1 MSDTSQTCG
10 CCEGVEPVTPEATA
24 NRPGLDALR
33 YRIGT
38 HATFLET
45 MIARLGTMTIPEE
58 TTPLHLPP
66 NAPGPET
73 PDAPGDEQAATAALD
88 RGDMAGVGA
97 MVRPAAS
104 AATTVAPPTPLP
116 TPLRALTTRRPD
128 DPAIAL
134 LDAWA
139 VVGDV
144 LTFYQERFANE
155 GYLRP
160 ATERLSVMNLA
171 RLVGYRARP
180 GLSASVYLSFTLE
193 DSFTEETTIPVG
205 TKAQSQPA
213 GEEEK
218 AQVFETAETI
228 TARASWNRIRPR
240 QSRPQNLSVQPA
252 SLYVAGVGLNL
263 RRGDRLLVERPG
275 QDPVLWRVE
284 EAIEDRAAN
293 RTQIVLPAAA
303 SEVAPPAA
311 VAELPGGVGSG
322 ALAGTLRALVVA
334 LNALGEEEMEALE
347 EAQRQL
353 VEALLLAMDALNDPD
368 GGGEAAARAALQELV
383 TLLNSLMDDDL
394 SPGQSRAVELMQQLA
409 LALLSLLAGD
419 TPATD
424 GDPIQALAARLAAPR
439 VAVAIPP
446 ATPYHLSL
454 DTAATFNAT
463 SDLRLRLLASALGG
477 TVLGR
482 TKLLA
487 DLYKGARTFG
497 LGDGGGQ
504 GADEVAVYVV
514 RATAA
519 PFGHNAPLIANI
531 PDDGGQVTYAE
542 WAIDDPHNTGLNAD
556 PIPLDPPLL
565 SAVILGGNAPHH
577 EPATLY
583 LDAEYDLPT
592 GSRVYVER
600 AGERVLSYVPTTDQ
614 IAHETLAAYGI
625 SGKSTRLN
633 LGETTWFS
641 GNDFS
646 NVRTTR
652 VYLATERL
660 TPAEEPIIA
669 PVPGEQTPNTI
680 QLNGVYEGL
689 APGRWVVV
697 SGERADLGGVTGVMA
712 SELVMIRNAAV
723 VSDNGGPRT
732 ELTFANELAYRYR
745 RDSAVLL
752 ANTVRATHGETVSE
766 VLGSGDARRR
776 WAAFDLRKPPLTY
789 LPAPTPAG
797 AESTLTVRVN
807 DVRWREADN
816 HVLLGPADRAYVL
829 ERREEKAFDA
839 TTVIFGDGQNG
850 ARLPT
855 GVENVTA
862 VYRSGLGQAGNVP
875 AGRIKQLATRPLGVK
890 DVINALP
897 ATGGADREGRD
908 STRANAPLAVMA
920 LDRLVSVQDYADFAR
935 TFAGIGK
942 AAAAELSDGRRS
954 VVHLTIAGADDI
966 PIDTTS
972 DLYRNLRLA
981 LARAGD
987 PWTPVQI
994 ALRELILLVAIAGVR
1009 LHPDYLWSAVAPQI
1023 RARLYDRLS
1032 FGRRDLGQ
1040 DVTAGEIIAAIH
1052 GVPGVVYAD
1061 LDLLE
1066 GLTGADVA
1074 GPNLAARLA
1083 ELGQAASRPNA
1094 RPRSRVTAEMAR
1106 PDRTD
1111 PTVLHPA
1118 QLAILDPRLPETLIL
1133 KELT

>member
-10 CCEGVEPVTPEATA
+10 CCEGVEPVTPEPTA

-45 MIARLGTMTIPEE
+45 MIARLGTMTIPAEMPP
-58 TTPLHLPP
+58 PLPT
-66 NAPGPET
+66 ADGRRST
-73 PDAPGDEQAATAALD
+73 ADVATADEVEAS
-88 RGDMAGVGA
+88 GDVAGVGA
-97 MVRPAAS
+97 AVHPAAGS
-104 AATTVAPPTPLP
+104 APPAALAATPIA
-116 TPLRALTTRRPD
+116 PLRALTTRRPD
-128 DPAIAL
+128 DPSIAL
-134 LDAWA
+134 LDAFA

-193 DSFTEETTIPVG
+193 DSFTEETTIPAG

-218 AQVFETAETI
+218 AQVFETAEAI

-240 QSRPQNLSVQPA
+240 QSRPQNLSVQPEN
-252 SLYVAGVGLNL
+252 LYVAGVGLNL

-293 RTQIVLPAAA
+293 RTRIVLPVVTPTATP
-303 SEVAPPAA
+303 SA
-311 VAELPGGVGSG
+311 VAALPGGSG
-322 ALAGTLRALVVA
+322 ALAGLLRALVTA
-334 LNALGEEEMEALE
+334 LNALDDGEMEALE
-347 EAQRQL
+347 AAQGQL
-353 VEALLLAMDALNDPD
+353 VEALLLTMDALTDPD
-368 GGGEAAARAALQELV
+368 GGGEVAAGVALQELT
-383 TLLNSLMDDDL
+383 TLLDALLDDDL
-394 SPGQSRAVELMQQLA
+394 SAGQSRAVGLMQRLTLA
-409 LALLSLLAGD
+409 LAALLAGGAPP
-419 TPATD
+419 TQ
-424 GDPIQALAARLAAPR
+424 GDPIQALAGQLAAPIS
-439 VAVAIPP
+439 AAAIPP
-446 ATPYHLSL
+446 ATPYHLAL

-463 SDLRLRLLASALGG
+463 SDLRLRLLATTLGG
-477 TVLGR
+477 TTLGR

-487 DLYKGARTFG
+487 DLYKGARVFG
-497 LGDGGGQ
+497 LGSDGGPP
-504 GADEVAVYVV
+504 AEETAIFVV

-519 PFGHNAPLIANI
+519 PFGHNAPLIADI

-542 WAIDDPHNTGLNAD
+542 WAIDDPHNNGASS
-556 PIPLDPPLL
+556 IPLDPPLG
-565 SAVILGGNAPHH
+565 AIAIQIANPARHH
-577 EPATLY
+577 PSTLY
-583 LDAEYDLPT
+583 LDAEYDIPT
-592 GSRVYVER
+592 GSRVIIER
-600 AGERVLSYVPTTDQ
+600 AGERVLSYAPTADQ
-614 IAHETLAAYGI
+614 IDNETLAAYGI
-625 SGKSTRLN
+625 SGKSTRLD
-633 LGETTWFS
+633 LGAATWFS

-660 TPAEEPIIA
+660 TPAEEPIVA
-669 PVPGEQTPNTI
+669 SVPAESTPNTI

-697 SGERADLGGVTGVMA
+697 SGERADLDGVTGVMA
-712 SELVMIRNAAV
+712 SELVMIRNAAI

-732 ELTFANELAYRYR
+732 ELTFANELAYRYK
-745 RDSAVLL
+745 RDTAVLL

-776 WAAFDLRKPPLTY
+776 WPAFDLRKPPLTY

-829 ERREEKAFDA
+829 ERREEKEFDA

-862 VYRSGLGQAGNVP
+862 VYRSGLGQPGNVP

-994 ALRELILLVAIAGVR
+994 ALRELILLVVIAGVR

-1052 GVPGVVYAD
+1052 TVPGVVYAD
-1061 LDLLE
+1061 LDLLD

-1074 GPNLAARLA
+1074 GPNLAERLVGLA
-1083 ELGQAASRPNA
+1083 KAAATPNA
-1094 RPRSRVTAEMAR
+1094 RPLSRIKAEMAR

-1111 PTVLHPA
+1111 PTVLQPA

>member
-10 CCEGVEPVTPEATA
+10 CCEGVEPVTPETTA
-24 NRPGLDALR
+24 NRPGLDVLAT
-33 YRIGT
+33 RIGT

-45 MIARLGTMTIPEE
+45 MIARLGTMTIPAE

-66 NAPGPET
+66 DAPGPEN
-73 PDAPGDEQAATAALD
+73 PDAPGETQEATAALD
-88 RGDMAGVGA
+88 RGDMPGVGA

-104 AATTVAPPTPLP
+104 AATTVAAPASPA
-116 TPLRALTTRRPD
+116 PLRALTTRRPD
-128 DPAIAL
+128 DPSIAL

-144 LTFYQERFANE
+144 LTFYQERWANE
-155 GYLRP
+155 GYLRT

-193 DSFTEETTIPVG
+193 DSFTEETTIPAG

-252 SLYVAGVGLNL
+252 NLYVAGVGLNL

-275 QDPVLWRVE
+275 VDPVLWRVE
-284 EAIEDRAAN
+284 DVVEDRAAN
-293 RTQIVLPAAA
+293 RTQIVLPTVATPTAAPSA
-303 SEVAPPAA
+303 MAA
-311 VAELPGGVGSG
+311 LPGGGSG
-322 ALAGTLRALVVA
+322 ALAGTLRALVAA
-334 LNALGEEEMEALE
+334 LNALDDGEMEALE
-347 EAQRQL
+347 AAQAQL
-353 VEALLLAMDALNDPD
+353 IEALLLTMDALVDPEGD
-368 GGGEAAARAALQELV
+368 QAAAARAALEEL
-383 TLLNSLMDDDL
+383 TALLDALLEDPL
-394 SPGQSRAVELMQQLA
+394 SAGQSRAAALMQRLA
-409 LALLSLLAGD
+409 LALAALLAGD
-419 TPATD
+419 TPPAQ

-439 VAVAIPP
+439 VAAAIPP
-446 ATPYHLSL
+446 ATPYHLAL

-477 TVLGR
+477 TTLGR

-497 LGDGGGQ
+497 LGGDGGQ
-504 GADEVAVYVV
+504 AADEVAIFVV

-519 PFGHNAPLIANI
+519 PFGHNAPLIADI
-531 PDDGGQVTYAE
+531 PDDGGQVTYEE
-542 WAIDDPHNTGLNAD
+542 WAIDDPLND
-556 PIPLDPPLL
+556 GSPSIPFEPPLG
-565 SAVILGGNAPHH
+565 AVAIQISNPPRHRPG
-577 EPATLY
+577 TLY
-583 LDAEYDLPT
+583 LDAEYDIPA

-600 AGERVLSYVPTTDQ
+600 AGGRVLSYVPTTDQ

-625 SGKSTRLN
+625 SGKSTRLD
-633 LGETTWFS
+633 LSEAAWFS
-641 GNDFS
+641 GNDFT

-660 TPAEEPIIA
+660 TPAEEPIVA
-669 PVPGEQTPNTI
+669 PVPAEQTPNTI
-680 QLNGVYEGL
+680 QLNGVFEGL

-697 SGERADLGGVTGVMA
+697 SGERADLDGVTGVMA

-732 ELTFANELAYRYR
+732 ELTFANELSYRYK
-745 RDSAVLL
+745 RDTAVLL

-776 WAAFDLRKPPLTY
+776 WPAFDLRKPPLTY

-829 ERREEKAFDA
+829 ERREEKEFDA

-890 DVINALP
+890 GVSNALP

-920 LDRLVSVQDYADFAR
+920 LDRLVSVTDYADFAR

-994 ALRELILLVAIAGVR
+994 ALRELILLVVIAGVR

-1023 RARLYDRLS
+1023 RARLYERLS

-1052 GVPGVVYAD
+1052 TVPGVVYAD
-1061 LDLLE
+1061 LDLLD

-1074 GPNLAARLA
+1074 GPALATRLA
-1083 ELGQAASRPNA
+1083 DLAKAAATPNA
-1094 RPRSRVTAEMAR
+1094 RPLSRIKAEMAR
-1106 PDRTD
+1106 PDRDD
-1111 PTVLHPA
+1111 PTILQPA
-1118 QLAILDPRLPETLIL
+1118 QLATLDPRLPETLIL

>member
-1 MSDTSQTCG
+1 MSTTSQSCG
-10 CCEGVEPVTPEATA
+10 CCEGVAAVTPEPTA
-24 NRPGLDALR
+24 NRPGLDALQT
-33 YRIGT
+33 RIGT

-45 MIARLGTMTIPEE
+45 MIARLGTMTIPAE
-58 TTPLHLPP
+58 TTPPQLPP
-66 NAPGPET
+66 HAPGPTDPHGES
-73 PDAPGDEQAATAALD
+73 GDELPAAEPHAS
-88 RGDMAGVGA
+88 GDMAGVGA
-97 MVRPAAS
+97 VVHPAAAL
-104 AATTVAPPTPLP
+104 AAPTVSPLP
-116 TPLRALTTRRPD
+116 TPLRALTTRRAD

-134 LDAWA
+134 LDAFA

-144 LTFYQERFANE
+144 LTFYQERHANE
-155 GYLRP
+155 GYLRT

-193 DSFTEETTIPVG
+193 DSFTSETTIPAG

-213 GEEEK
+213 TEEEK
-218 AQVFETAETI
+218 AQVFETAEAI
-228 TARASWNRIRPR
+228 TARATWNRIRPR
-240 QSRPQNLSVQPA
+240 QSRPQTLSGQLEHV
-252 SLYVAGVGLNL
+252 YVAGVGLNL

-275 QDPVLWRVE
+275 DDPVLWRVE

-293 RTQIVLPAAA
+293 RTQIVLPTVAANIT
-303 SEVAPPAA
+303 APSA
-311 VAELPGGVGSG
+311 VAALSGGSG
-322 ALAGTLRALVVA
+322 ALAGILRALVAA
-334 LNALGEEEMEALE
+334 LNALDDEEMEALE
-347 EAQRQL
+347 AAQGQL
-353 VEALLLAMDALNDPD
+353 VEALLLTMDALTDAD
-368 GGGEAAARAALQELV
+368 GGNPQAARAALQEL
-383 TLLNSLMDDDL
+383 TALLDALTDDEL
-394 SPGQSRAVELMQQLA
+394 SAGQTRAVGLMQRLA
-409 LALLSLLAGD
+409 LALAALLAGD
-419 TPATD
+419 TPPTQ
-424 GDPIQALAARLAAPR
+424 GDPIQALAAHLAAPIS
-439 VAVAIPP
+439 AAAIPP
-446 ATPYHLSL
+446 ATPYHLAL

-463 SDLRLRLLASALGG
+463 SDLRLKLLATALGG
-477 TVLGR
+477 TTLGR

-497 LGDGGGQ
+497 LGGGGQ
-504 GADEVAVYVV
+504 PADETAIYVV

-519 PFGHNAPLIANI
+519 PFGHNAPLIATF
-531 PDDGGQVTYAE
+531 PEESGPVTYGE
-542 WAIDDPHNTGLNAD
+542 WAIDDPHNNGS
-556 PIPLDPPLL
+556 PSIPFNPSLGAVAIQISNPPRHRP
-565 SAVILGGNAPHH
+565 G
-577 EPATLY
+577 TLY
-583 LDAEYDLPT
+583 LDAEYDIPA

-600 AGERVLSYVPTTDQ
+600 AGERVLSYTPTAEQ
-614 IAHETLAAYGI
+614 IDNETLAAYGL
-625 SGKSTRLN
+625 SGKSTRLD
-633 LGETTWFS
+633 LGTATWFS

-660 TPAEEPIIA
+660 TLAEEPIAA
-669 PVPGEQTPNTI
+669 PVPGQQTPNVI
-680 QLNGVYEGL
+680 QLDGVYEGL
-689 APGRWVVV
+689 GAGRWVVV
-697 SGERADLGGVTGVMA
+697 SGERADLDGVSGVMA

-723 VSDNGGPRT
+723 VSDNGEPRT
-732 ELTFANELAYRYR
+732 ELTFANDLEYRYR
-745 RDSAVLL
+745 RDTAVLL
-752 ANTVRATHGETVSE
+752 ANTVRATHGETVNE

-789 LPAPTPAG
+789 LPAPTAAG

-829 ERREEKAFDA
+829 ERREEKEFDA

-890 DVINALP
+890 DVSNALP

-908 STRANAPLAVMA
+908 AARANAPLAVMA
-920 LDRLVSVQDYADFAR
+920 LDRLVSVTDYADFAR

-954 VVHLTIAGADDI
+954 VVHLTIAGAGDI
-966 PIDTTS
+966 PIATTS

-994 ALRELILLVAIAGVR
+994 ALRELLLLVVIAGVR

-1023 RARLYDRLS
+1023 RARLYDVLS
-1032 FGRRDLGQ
+1032 FARRDLGQ

-1061 LDLLE
+1061 LDLLD
-1066 GLTGADVA
+1066 GLSGSTVA
-1074 GPNLAARLA
+1074 GPELAKELARLA
-1083 ELGQAASRPNA
+1083 SDAGRPNA
-1094 RPRSRVTAEMAR
+1094 RPNSRVVAQMAR
-1106 PDRTD
+1106 PDRLD

-1118 QLAILDPRLPETLIL
+1118 QLAYLDPRLPETLIL